1 MCVAV
6 QAVAELEQRLQEAV
20 ANQQM
25 GSEERLTRLG
35 FGYQETLAKLKF
47 EYEEKMLQVGEMMM
61 RPQPLVVMGGAAEA
75 VSDCPTM
82 SRQTQLSHEAALAE
96 LKRQTEERVV
106 QVTREANEKAE
117 QT

>member
-1 MCVAV
+1 M
-6 QAVAELEQRLQEAV
+6 AELEQRLQEAL

-47 EYEEKMLQVGEMMM
+47 EYEEKMLQVGGRLM
-61 RPQPLVVMGGAAEA
+61 RPQTLVMGAAEA
-75 VSDCPTM
+75 VSDSLCPTTL
-82 SRQTQLSHEAALAE
+82 RQTQLSHEAALAE